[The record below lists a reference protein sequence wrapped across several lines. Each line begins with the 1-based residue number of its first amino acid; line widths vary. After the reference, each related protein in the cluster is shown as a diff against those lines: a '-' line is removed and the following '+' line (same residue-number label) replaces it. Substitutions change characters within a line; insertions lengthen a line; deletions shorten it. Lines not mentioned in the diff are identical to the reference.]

1 MIKEYI
7 NENGP
12 EVSATVYSFW
22 RWTEKDLED
31 TKQFRDIVAFTQELG
46 ITTYDLSP
54 RFANGKV
61 ETEFGKLVKEGV
73 INQEELVVITKVGV
87 RHHEEFGEYGTYY
100 DLTPRHIVE
109 SVEASLNRLQLNS
122 IDILILEHFDFLIH
136 FEETASALLKLQ
148 LKGKV
153 KHFGV
158 SNFNVFQQ
166 RVLSSTLNQPII
178 TNQIELNL
186 LQTEAL
192 HDGRLDFIREQYS
205 RVLAFSPLADGEILS
220 GDSLRSVRLRKALE
234 EVSSKYNAN
243 IEQIAVAWLY
253 KLGAIPII
261 GSKEKSRIQNGAT
274 AYNFQLTQKDWY
286 YLYNA
291 TL

>member
-12 EVSATVYSFW
+12 EVSAAVYGFW
-22 RWTEKDLED
+22 RWKEKELED
-31 TKQFRDIVAFTQELG
+31 NKQFRDVVAFTQDLG

-54 RFANGKV
+54 HFANGKV
-61 ETEFGKLVKEGV
+61 ETEFGKLIKEGV
-73 INQEELVVITKVGV
+73 INQEDLVVITKVGI
-87 RHHEEFGEYGTYY
+87 RHHQEFKDAGTYY
-100 DLTPRHIVE
+100 DLSPRHIVE
-109 SVEASLNRLQLNS
+109 SVEASLNRMQLNS

-136 FEETASALLKLQ
+136 FEETASTLLKLQ

-158 SNFNVFQQ
+158 SDFNVFQQ

-205 RVLAFSPLADGEILS
+205 RVLAFSPLADGKILA
-220 GDSLRSVRLRKALE
+220 GNDPQSLRLRKALE
-234 EVSSKYNAN
+234 EVSSKYSAN
-243 IEQIAVAWLY
+243 IEQIAVAWLH

-261 GSKEKSRIQNGAT
+261 GSKEKSRIQNAAT
-274 AYNFQLTQKDWY
+274 AHSFVLSQEDWY